1 MRVSIDIS
9 ADQIAIY
16 TPEER
21 IFLERNGVD
30 TTIWPTLV
38 QLDQQSDFSEILLI
52 NGPGGFTNLRVGTL
66 AINLLKMLKK
76 SPLQL
81 YSISKIELYQ
91 KFFTAEYLP
100 RYGIIYIGQK
110 ANLWLRD
117 FLDNQLIQKIKK
129 SELDEYLTQ
138 YSEIFFDQVFDP
150 EYFAEYQQLQ
160 ISYHFDEQALH
171 LSFQGKE
178 SQLAWEELA
187 VSPLEQVEANYMI
200 DPNIG

>member
-138 YSEIFFDQVFDP
+138 YSEIFLIR
-150 EYFAEYQQLQ
+150 YLIRNILRS
-160 ISYHFDEQALH
+160 ISSSRSAIILMSKHSISVSKGKSLNSLGRSW
-171 LSFQGKE
+171 LS
-178 SQLAWEELA
+178 L
-187 VSPLEQVEANYMI
+187 P
-200 DPNIG
+200 